1 MLSSGLRAL
10 AAFVIVALLTPVVA
24 VVVILGASIF
34 LPLPATL
41 PTATPGRESRVSR
54 VLDAAGTEIASF
66 REFETSIP
74 VQPADVPQV
83 LKDAVVAVEDRNFYD
98 HGGIDVRAAIR
109 ALFADVRSGEIVQG
123 GSTITQQYVRN
134 VFEEVG
140 TEQSLGRKIREAI
153 LAAQIDRQMSKDE
166 ILFDYLSRIYFGE
179 GAYGVGAAAE
189 TYFRKPVSELT
200 LSESALLAS
209 VIPAPSVYSPR
220 VDPATAE
227 QRRKATLDV
236 MLEERLIFPRQHS
249 EAMAETVWLMANGE
263 PPGLATRVFP
273 PRAQESAEPW
283 FTDYVRVWLQ
293 QNLPGCS
300 SQSCDIL
307 YQGGLQI
314 ETTLDPRIQAMAREE
329 ILAQVDGNDP
339 SLQMA
344 IASVEP
350 PTGFVRALVGGRD
363 YAVSQVN
370 TALGELGGGVD
381 RQPGSAFKPFVLA
394 AAFEVGI
401 APTATYSGS
410 PCETPDGQVI
420 ENYGGARFGTLSL
433 RAATESSVNAVY
445 CRLILDVG
453 VEETMEMASRLGLS
467 MPAYDPSVYG
477 ASVALGAVGAS
488 PLEMASAFGVFAN
501 GGRRAAPT
509 PVLRVTDADGNVLID
524 NTGAA
529 DAADQVI
536 GPDIADN
543 VTDVLRGVLTDGTAA
558 DNGIDRPAAGKT
570 GTTDDNFNAW
580 FVGYTPTLS
589 SAVWMGYLDVERPL
603 QNINGVRNVD
613 GGTLPAATW
622 QTYMTRALEGVP
634 VTEFNQPV
642 PIADQADA
650 ALRRQRGGF
659 GPGPQLVPAEPP
671 GGGPREIVVAPPVA
685 QLPTSTT
692 EPEPTTTT
700 TRPGATPP
708 FTLFPRP
715 TIPTTPTTGP

>member
-1 MLSSGLRAL
+1 MSSALRGV
-10 AAFVIVALLTPVVA
+10 AAFVIVALVTPLVSVA
-24 VVVILGASIF
+24 VVLGASIF

-41 PTATPGRESRVSR
+41 PTATPGRESRVSH

-98 HGGIDVRAAIR
+98 HGGVDVRAAFR
-109 ALFADVRSGEIVQG
+109 ALFADVSSGEIVQG

-134 VFEEVG
+134 VFEDVG
-140 TEQSLGRKIREAI
+140 TEQSLSRKIREAI

-200 LSESALLAS
+200 LSEAALLAS
-209 VIPAPSVYSPR
+209 VIPAPSAYSPR

-227 QRRKATLDV
+227 QRRRLTLDI
-236 MLEERLIFPRQHS
+236 MLQERLIFPRQHS
-249 EAMAETVWLMANGE
+249 EAMADTVWLMANGE
-263 PPGLATRVFP
+263 PPGLATRVYP
-273 PRAQESAEPW
+273 PQVQASAEPW

-300 SQSCDIL
+300 AQSCDIL

-314 ETTLDPRIQAMAREE
+314 ETTLDPRVQAVAREE

-339 SLQMA
+339 GLQMA

-363 YAVSQVN
+363 YAASQVN
-370 TALGELGGGVD
+370 TALGALGGGVD

-401 APTATYSGS
+401 SPDATYSGS
-410 PCETPDGQVI
+410 ACETPDGQII
-420 ENYGGARFGTLSL
+420 ENYGGARYGTLTVRSG
-433 RAATESSVNAVY
+433 TERSVNGVY

-453 VEETMEMASRLGLS
+453 VEETMEIASRLGLS
-467 MPAYDPSVYG
+467 MPAYDPAVYG

-488 PLEMASAFGVFAN
+488 PLEMASAFGTFAN
-501 GGRRAAPT
+501 GGRLAAPT
-509 PVLRVTDADGNVLID
+509 PVLRVTDADGNVLVD
-524 NTGAA
+524 NTEAA

-543 VTDVLRGVLTDGTAA
+543 VTDVLQGVLTDGTAA
-558 DNGIDRPAAGKT
+558 DNGIGRPAAGKT
-570 GTTDDNFNAW
+570 GSTNDNLDAW

-613 GGTLPAATW
+613 GGTIPAATW

-634 VTEFNQPV
+634 PTEFNEPV

-659 GPGPQLVPAEPP
+659 GPGPQFVPAEPP
-671 GGGPREIVVAPPVA
+671 GAGTLEAEAPPPVA
-685 QLPTSTT
+685 QFPTSTT
-692 EPEPTTTT
+692 EAPSTTTSV
-700 TRPGATPP
+700 PGTTPP

-715 TIPTTPTTGP
+715 TIPTTPTTRPG